1 MIGSLSLLPRF
12 HIFNLGKSE
21 FSVIL
26 PGSQV
31 LLGTSQVVLGPKTQL
46 RASCVRRV
54 PSRGRVFL
62 RIQICIQFL
71 SNLRL
76 VRSSLVIDRFSRDTR
91 YLKDVMSQPRRGC
104 QFSPAPAHDMVSAL
118 GRRWPDRLNGIPMK
132 VHLGTIRLLVCSVL
146 ASRRPAYESKD
157 QDEWNE
163 AQSHLHSIGLCS
175 R

>member
-12 HIFNLGKSE
+12 HIFNLGKLE
-21 FSVIL
+21 FAVIL

-46 RASCVRRV
+46 RASRMRRV
-54 PSRGRVFL
+54 PSRGRVL
-62 RIQICIQFL
+62 LQLQICIPLL
-71 SNLRL
+71 SNLRS
-76 VRSSLVIDRFSRDTR
+76 VRSSLVIDRFSRDIR
-91 YLKDVMSQPRRGC
+91 YQKDVMSQPRRGC
-104 QFSPAPAHDMVSAL
+104 RFSPAPAHDMVSAL

-132 VHLGTIRLLVCSVL
+132 VHLGTICLLVCSVL

-163 AQSHLHSIGLCS
+163 AQSHLHSIGLRS